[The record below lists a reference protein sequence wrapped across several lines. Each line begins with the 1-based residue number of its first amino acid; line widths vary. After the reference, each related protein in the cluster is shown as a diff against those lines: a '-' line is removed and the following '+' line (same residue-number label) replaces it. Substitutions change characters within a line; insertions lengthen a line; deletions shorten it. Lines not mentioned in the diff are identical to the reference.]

1 MFNQFRF
8 DTFDF
13 IFIIK
18 RSFFWQNKDQDGVL
32 LNIDVIMTSH
42 NVQVVNLDNLGVR
55 NIKYFK
61 IF

>member
-8 DTFDF
+8 DIFDF

-32 LNIDVIMTSH
+32 LNIDVVMTSH

>member
-8 DTFDF
+8 DIFDF

-18 RSFFWQNKDQDGVL
+18 RSFFCQNKDQDGVL
-32 LNIDVIMTSH
+32 LNNDVIMTSRD
-42 NVQVVNLDNLGVR
+42 VQVVNSDNLGVR

>member
-8 DTFDF
+8 DIFDF

-42 NVQVVNLDNLGVR
+42 NVQVVNLDHLGVR

>member
-8 DTFDF
+8 DIFDF
-13 IFIIK
+13 IFITK

>member
-8 DTFDF
+8 DIFDF
-13 IFIIK
+13 IFAIK

-32 LNIDVIMTSH
+32 LNIDAIMTSH

>member
-8 DTFDF
+8 DIFNF

-42 NVQVVNLDNLGVR
+42 NVQVVNLDNLGVG